1 MKEKTLILVIT
12 SLIIAYFLIT
22 AFNKP
27 KTYSNAFFSDKINTK
42 KINQIHIKNKD
53 NEIFL
58 EKSKDLW
65 FLKTPYDYRAD
76 NREIENI
83 LDKLSNSKLFGPL
96 TDKKEIYDR
105 FEIYPDSATIITLK
119 GDKEISFI
127 TGKATMDYQGTFIKF
142 TNSKEIFEARGI
154 FPFDFK
160 KKYED
165 FIYPKIMESDEKE
178 LTQILINYS
187 GKEYSD
193 SKSQEKWVKSE
204 TQSIIDLLKEI
215 RFSKIEKGE
224 KDSQKTNLEII
235 LKSPNGEEKILFKN
249 GKNYLS
255 YKNGYKFT
263 IDEPNS
269 KKIEELINKIKAESK

>member
-58 EKSKDLW
+58 EKTKDLW

-165 FIYPKIMESDEKE
+165 FIYSKIMESDEKE
-178 LTQILINYS
+178 TNQILINYS

-193 SKSQEKWVKSE
+193 SKSQEKWVKPQ

-224 KDSQKTNLEII
+224 KDSPKTNLEII

-249 GKNYLS
+249 GKNYLA

-269 KKIEELINKIKAESK
+269 KKIEELINKIKSGSK

>member
-58 EKSKDLW
+58 EKTKDLW

-165 FIYPKIMESDEKE
+165 FIYSKIMESDEKE
-178 LTQILINYS
+178 TNQILINYS

-224 KDSQKTNLEII
+224 KDSPKTNLEII

-249 GKNYLS
+249 GKNYLA

-269 KKIEELINKIKAESK
+269 KKIEELINKIKSGSK

>member
-58 EKSKDLW
+58 EKTKDLW

-142 TNSKEIFEARGI
+142 TNSKEIFEAKGI

-165 FIYPKIMESDEKE
+165 FIYSKIMESDEKE
-178 LTQILINYS
+178 TNQILINYS

-193 SKSQEKWVKSE
+193 SKSQEKWVKPQ

-224 KDSQKTNLEII
+224 KDSPKTNLEII

-249 GKNYLS
+249 GKNYLA

-269 KKIEELINKIKAESK
+269 KKIEELINKIKSGSK

>member
-12 SLIIAYFLIT
+12 SLIIAYFLIA

-27 KTYSNAFFSDKINTK
+27 KTYSNTFFSDKINTN
-42 KINQIHIKNKD
+42 KINQIYIKNKD
-53 NEIFL
+53 NEILL
-58 EKSKDLW
+58 EKTKDLW
-65 FLKTPYDYRAD
+65 FLKTPYEYRAD

-83 LDKLSNSKLFGPL
+83 LDKISNSKLFGPL

-105 FEIYPDSATIITLK
+105 FEIYPDSAPVITLK
-119 GDKEISFI
+119 GNKEISFI

-142 TNSKEIFEARGI
+142 TNSKEIFEAKGI

>member
-1 MKEKTLILVIT
+1 MKEKNLILVIT

-22 AFNKP
+22 AYNKP
-27 KTYSNAFFSDKINTK
+27 KIYSNTFFSDKINTK
-42 KINQIHIKNKD
+42 KINQISIKNKD
-53 NEIFL
+53 NEILL
-58 EKSKDLW
+58 EKIKDLW
-65 FLKTPYDYRAD
+65 FLKTPFEYRAD

-83 LDKLSNSKLFGPL
+83 LDKISNSKLFGPL
-96 TDKKEIYDR
+96 TDKTEIYDR
-105 FEIYPDSATIITLK
+105 FEIYPDSAPVIILK

-142 TNSKEIFEARGI
+142 TNSKEIFEAKGI

-178 LTQILINYS
+178 INRILINYS

-193 SKSQEKWVKSE
+193 SKSQEKWVKPQ

-215 RFSKIEKGE
+215 RFSKLEKNE
-224 KDSQKTNLEII
+224 KEEKANFSII
-235 LKSPNGEEKILFKN
+235 LNSPKGEEKISFKN
-249 GKNYLS
+249 AKNYS
-255 YKNGYKFT
+255 AYKNGYKFT